1 MGEIKFRGKSDDDWV
16 YGMLL
21 KINPCDC
28 GEHGE
33 FKDNK
38 YMIQTD
44 ELLEIGEYCKYFI
57 TNDDSVGQ
65 YTGLHDKN
73 GKEIYEGDIV
83 NMHYFFE
90 NYDPS
95 TLGAFEDEAE
105 ETGIIKINEYG
116 VYLENKKRE
125 IFYLVNYVQE
135 PEEELEVLGNIYK
148 NKELLNETNR

>member
-1 MGEIKFRGKSDDDWV
+1 MKEYKFRGKSDDEWV

-21 KINPCDC
+21 KINQFDC

-57 TNDDSVGQ
+57 TDDNSVGQ

-73 GKEIYEGDIV
+73 GKEIYEEDIVFIKGDTELLDIKGKVEYSNGFAQYIITNTGDII
-83 NMHYFFE
+83 N
-90 NYDPS
+90 
-95 TLGAFEDEAE
+95 EAE
-105 ETGIIKINEYG
+105 PLGDYEDI
-116 VYLENKKRE
+116 
-125 IFYLVNYVQE
+125 
-135 PEEELEVLGNIYK
+135 EVIGNVFE

>member
-1 MGEIKFRGKSDDDWV
+1 MREIKFRGKSDDEWV

-21 KINPCDC
+21 KINQFDC

-57 TNDDSVGQ
+57 TDDNSVGQ

-73 GKEIYEGDIV
+73 GKEIYERRYIT
-83 NMHYFFE
+83 NRH
-90 NYDPS
+90 
-95 TLGAFEDEAE
+95 
-105 ETGIIKINEYG
+105 
-116 VYLENKKRE
+116 RE
-125 IFYLVNYVQE
+125 S
-135 PEEELEVLGNIYK
+135 LGNV
-148 NKELLNETNR
+148 E